1 MKTGLDYQKLMEF
14 FLAQATEGEKHDLI
28 EAPPSDKDELGTF
41 IERVTVKVNG
51 EVQISS
57 WESLPSEVRSCE
69 RYTYW
74 PDEHDRKNL
83 ERTYG
88 PIRAGSSKTIKKIL
102 HDGKWV
108 RV

>member
-14 FLAQATEGEKHDLI
+14 FVAQATEGEKHDLI
-28 EAPPSDKDELGTF
+28 EARPSDNQELGTF
-41 IERVTVKVNG
+41 IERITVKVNG

-57 WESLPSEVRSCE
+57 WESLPGAVRSCE
-69 RYTYW
+69 RYTYL
-74 PDEHDRKNL
+74 PDEQDRKSL
-83 ERTYG
+83 EKTYG
-88 PIRAGSSKTIKKIL
+88 PIQLGSSKTIKKVL